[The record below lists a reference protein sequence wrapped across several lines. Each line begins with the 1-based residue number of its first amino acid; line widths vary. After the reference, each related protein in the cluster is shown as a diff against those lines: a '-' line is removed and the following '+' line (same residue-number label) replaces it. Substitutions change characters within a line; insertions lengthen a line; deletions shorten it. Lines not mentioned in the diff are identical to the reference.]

1 MSEITISA
9 VVRLKNDRDPEI
21 VDNSIQ
27 VININKIQNANI
39 SIEINKTN
47 YKFIYSSI
55 LNGYVCDKCMILYI
69 QTKWVFVF
77 SCITSGKQSDIY
89 YCYNNNGSNDKVD
102 IVDIQSL
109 FRSPKITFYNNN
121 LLIDDKNV
129 KFTDIC
135 TFFDIKSCSF
145 SNLRKIL
152 ETAKIRIIS

>member
-1 MSEITISA
+1 MSEVTISA
-9 VVRLKNDRDPEI
+9 VVRLKNDREPEI

-47 YKFIYSSI
+47 YKFIYSPI

-77 SCITSGKQSDIY
+77 TCITKSTKQPEIY

-102 IVDIQSL
+102 INDIQTL
-109 FRSPKITFYNNN
+109 FDSSKITFYNNN
-121 LLIDDKNV
+121 VLIDERNA

-135 TFFDIKSCSF
+135 TFFGSGASF
-145 SNLRKIL
+145 SELYKLFKKI
-152 ETAKIRIIS
+152 KIRVGV